1 MTSGSGKD
9 SGKGKQALGTRL
21 SHAARDRK
29 LTQGGVNPVVQRAS
43 TVIVESAAKL
53 FEPGGWTYGRHG
65 TATHEALKQALL
77 EIEDAQHCA
86 LVPSGLLACT
96 VPFIAFAEAGA
107 HVLVADNVYGPTRRW
122 CDRTMSRWGCETEYF
137 DPTIGGDIAKLIRPT
152 TRVIFMESPGSM
164 TFEIAD
170 APAVAAAA
178 KARNVVTVMDNTW
191 AGGVVY
197 RPLDLGFDL
206 SVQANT
212 KYVSGGADVLN
223 GSIFANS
230 EPLISRIKET
240 IADLG
245 LNVAADDAYAVLRG
259 ARSLP
264 LRMERHQ
271 ESALTVAKWLATHPS
286 VLRGARSLPLRME
299 RHQESA
305 LTVAKWLAT
314 HPSVQRV
321 LHPALEDDPGHALW
335 KRDFSGSSG
344 LFGIVLKLSS
354 TKQVHAFLDALELF
368 GLGFSYGGFESLV
381 IHCDPQLKRTATKPA
396 FGGPLIR
403 LSVGLEDSADLIADL
418 DQALTRLG

>member
-43 TVIVESAAKL
+43 TVIVESAVKL

-107 HVLVADNVYGPTRRW
+107 HVLVGDNVYGPTRRW

-170 APAVAAAA
+170 APAIAAAA

-271 ESALTVAKWLATHPS
+271 A
-286 VLRGARSLPLRME
+286 
-299 RHQESA
+299 SA

-321 LHPALEDDPGHALW
+321 LHPALEDDPGHTLW

-344 LFGIVLKLSS
+344 LFGIVLKPSS

-403 LSVGLEDSADLIADL
+403 LSVGLEDPADLIADL
-418 DQALTRLG
+418 DQALKQLG